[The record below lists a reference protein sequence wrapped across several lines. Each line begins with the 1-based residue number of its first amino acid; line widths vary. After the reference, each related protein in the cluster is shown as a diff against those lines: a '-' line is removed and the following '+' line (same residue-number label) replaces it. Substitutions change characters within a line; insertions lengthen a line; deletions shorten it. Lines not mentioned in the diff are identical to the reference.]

1 MSNRTDALNAIQ
13 HDASITDASVFAR
26 KMLVEFVKQS
36 AIESGITQAEIAALT
51 GLKQSNIARVLS
63 GKYSPTLDT
72 FLKIAGALNLH
83 LDISTTPGKSAVS
96 TDLCT

>member
-1 MSNRTDALNAIQ
+1 MNDFTPNFDHIQ
-13 HDASITDASVFAR
+13 QDTSIADASVFAR
-26 KMLVEFVKQS
+26 KILIEFVKQ
-36 AIESGITQAEIAALT
+36 AAADRGMTQTEIARIT

-83 LDISTTPGKSAVS
+83 IDISTRIGTIEDPQSS
-96 TDLCT
+96 

>member
-1 MSNRTDALNAIQ
+1 MNKFTPDFDHIQ
-13 HDASITDASVFAR
+13 QDASITDASIFAR

-36 AIESGITQAEIAALT
+36 ATERGITQAEIATLT

-72 FLKIAGALNLH
+72 FLKIAGALDMH
-83 LDISTTPGKSAVS
+83 IDISRRGRG
-96 TDLCT
+96 DLRD